1 MRLKLMLIVIVLKG
15 EGSLRKINYVVRAFA
30 PPEYV
35 KNYLLFTK
43 KNFARIKICD
53 YWIFIVAFVVVHA
66 L

>member
-1 MRLKLMLIVIVLKG
+1 MLIVIVLKG
-15 EGSLRKINYVVRAFA
+15 EGSLRKINYGGAFA

-35 KNYLLFTK
+35 KNYLLFTN

>member
-1 MRLKLMLIVIVLKG
+1 MLIVIVLKG
-15 EGSLRKINYVVRAFA
+15 EGSLRTQINYVVQAFA